1 MSRDGFKG
9 YRKNNGRDAT
19 EIPLVEVMNA
29 ITESVAEQFSINTDA
44 LTLIVAKK
52 LGFTRRGTR
61 VDQVLSDALAILIS
75 EGRIVNADGMLRLP
89 DDLRS

>member
-52 LGFTRRGTR
+52 LGFTRRGTK